1 MASAWT
7 AVRERQVQPAA
18 ADESQIK
25 VWLCSFVAVSL
36 TSFLRNG
43 VKTATD
49 PKDAG
54 QSFIIP
60 FKVLK
65 PFLWV
70 VFRFFLLERQSKM
83 ASVWPAESF
92 RFVLGSAYNA
102 FLVWKILVWP
112 QILSSFWENGARAGE
127 NWAFYLRFS
136 GGFRDSNSQMTQIV
150 RQIWRKYDLCLTKSC
165 IFLCNVFWKQ
175 FVETNRPF
183 RRYGGHFEFRS
194 FK

>member
-1 MASAWT
+1 MASTWT
-7 AVRERQVQPAA
+7 AVRERQCVNGSAWTTGPVAAA

-49 PKDAG
+49 PKDAR

-136 GGFRDSNSQMTQIV
+136 GGFRES
-150 RQIWRKYDLCLTKSC
+150 
-165 IFLCNVFWKQ
+165 
-175 FVETNRPF
+175 
-183 RRYGGHFEFRS
+183 
-194 FK
+194 

>member
-1 MASAWT
+1 M
-7 AVRERQVQPAA
+7 
-18 ADESQIK
+18 
-25 VWLCSFVAVSL
+25 AVSL

-43 VKTATD
+43 LKTATD

-54 QSFIIP
+54 QSFIIA

-102 FLVWKILVWP
+102 FTSLKNFGVAT
-112 QILSSFWENGARAGE
+112 SFVIVLGKCALAGK
-127 NWAFYLRFS
+127 N
-136 GGFRDSNSQMTQIV
+136 
-150 RQIWRKYDLCLTKSC
+150 
-165 IFLCNVFWKQ
+165 
-175 FVETNRPF
+175 
-183 RRYGGHFEFRS
+183 
-194 FK
+194 